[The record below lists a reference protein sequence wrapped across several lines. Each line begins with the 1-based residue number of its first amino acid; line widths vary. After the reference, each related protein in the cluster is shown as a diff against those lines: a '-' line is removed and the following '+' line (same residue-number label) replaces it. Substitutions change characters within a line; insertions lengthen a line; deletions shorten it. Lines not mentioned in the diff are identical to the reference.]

1 MDRVKQLS
9 VERNTEE
16 LGVTKKKKE
25 EIRVSVLFFV
35 TLYTSAHAS
44 VEDGETKEESALFIK
59 RSTYDGKNPGIQGR
73 RGDRKKKKVR
83 GGDQRFSHKHVYTHN
98 NTHTH
103 TKKKERPS
111 RL

>member
-16 LGVTKKKKE
+16 LGVTKKKE
-25 EIRVSVLFFV
+25 EIRVSVLFFA

-59 RSTYDGKNPGIQGR
+59 RST
-73 RGDRKKKKVR
+73 
-83 GGDQRFSHKHVYTHN
+83 
-98 NTHTH
+98 
-103 TKKKERPS
+103 
-111 RL
+111 

>member
-73 RGDRKKKKVR
+73 RGDRKKKK
-83 GGDQRFSHKHVYTHN
+83 K
-98 NTHTH
+98 
-103 TKKKERPS
+103 
-111 RL
+111 